1 MVKNE
6 ISLVRRGKLSN
17 DNLDFENVKLE
28 NIIDLDFLQNFQDDF
43 GESMDI
49 ASVTVDMDGVAVTK
63 PTKYTNFCSK
73 YTQST
78 KEGFRRCAESH
89 KLGGNEAGRT
99 GKPYIYTCHA
109 GLVDFAVPI
118 VVNGKQL
125 GTILGG
131 QIVFSKPDANI
142 ILKTANEL
150 KLDSKNYMEEAN
162 KINILAENKVKAAAN
177 ILFAVVNALSQ
188 IGYQQLKIKNM
199 TNILSEN
206 FSQISAAME
215 ELAASSV
222 QVTGNQENLNKE
234 ISNVDSL
241 SKEINNILSYI
252 KSIADQTKM
261 LGLNAAIEAARAGDA
276 GRGFGVVATEIRK
289 LSENSKE
296 TTVKISSLIEK
307 IQNSVRLTLDAADA
321 TLNTTHQQSAAV
333 QETNA
338 SVEEV
343 MSLSD
348 ELNALA
354 NK

>member
-1 MVKNE
+1 
-6 ISLVRRGKLSN
+6 LSN
-17 DNLDFENVKLE
+17 NAFDSENVKLQD
-28 NIIDLDFLQNFQDDF
+28 IIDLDFLQKFQDDF
-43 GESMDI
+43 GESMGI
-49 ASVTVDMDGVAVTK
+49 ASITVGMDGTPVTK
-63 PTKYTNFCSK
+63 PTRYTQFCSK

-78 KEGFRRCAESH
+78 EEGCKRCAESH
-89 KLGGNEAGRT
+89 RFGGDEAART

-109 GLVDFAVPI
+109 GLIDFAAPI
-118 VVNGKQL
+118 IVNEKQL
-125 GTILGG
+125 GAILGG
-131 QIVFSKPDANI
+131 QIVFSKPDESK

-150 KLDSKNYMEEAN
+150 GLNSQEYINEAN
-162 KINILAENKVKAAAN
+162 KINSLAENKVRAAAN
-177 ILFAVVNALSQ
+177 ILFTVTNTLSK

-199 TNILSEN
+199 TNVLSEN

-222 QVTGNQENLNKE
+222 QVTENQEGLNKE
-234 ISNVDSL
+234 ISTVDNL

-252 KSIADQTKM
+252 KGIADQTKM

-296 TTVKISSLIEK
+296 TATKISTLTEK
-307 IQNSVRLTLDAADA
+307 IQDSVRVTLDSADA
-321 TLNTTHQQSAAV
+321 TLNTTQQQSAAI

-338 SVEEV
+338 SVEEI
-343 MSLSD
+343 MSLAD
-348 ELNALA
+348 ELNNLA

>member
-1 MVKNE
+1 MPNNDF
-6 ISLVRRGKLSN
+6 SL
-17 DNLDFENVKLE
+17 ENVKLQD
-28 NIIDLDFLQNFQDDF
+28 IIDLNFLQNFQDNF
-43 GESMDI
+43 GESMDM
-49 ASVTVDMDGVAVTK
+49 ASITIDMDGIPITK
-63 PTKYTNFCSK
+63 PTRYTNFCSR

-78 KEGFRRCAESH
+78 EEGFKRCAKAH
-89 KLGGNEAGRT
+89 KLGGEEAART

-118 VVNGKQL
+118 IVNGKQL
-125 GTILGG
+125 ATILGG
-131 QIVFSKPDANI
+131 QVAFSKPDESI

-150 KLDSKNYMEEAN
+150 GLDSKNYMEEAN
-162 KINILAENKVKAAAN
+162 KINISAENKVKASAS
-177 ILFAVVNALSQ
+177 ILFTVINALSQ
-188 IGYQQLKIKNM
+188 IGYQQLKIKNL
-199 TNILSEN
+199 TNVLSEN

-222 QVTGNQENLNKE
+222 EVTGNQENLNKE
-234 ISNVDSL
+234 ILNVDNL
-241 SKEINNILSYI
+241 SKEINKILSYI

-296 TTVKISSLIEK
+296 TAVKINSLIEK
-307 IQNSVRLTLDAADA
+307 IQNSVCITLDTADA
-321 TLNTTHQQSAAV
+321 TLNTTQQQSAAI

-343 MSLSD
+343 MSLAS
-348 ELNALA
+348 ELTELA

>member
-1 MVKNE
+1 MPN
-6 ISLVRRGKLSN
+6 N
-17 DNLDFENVKLE
+17 AFDFENVKLQD
-28 NIIDLDFLQNFQDDF
+28 IIDTDFLQEFQDNF
-43 GESMDI
+43 GESMEI
-49 ASVTVDMDGVAVTK
+49 ASITVDMDGIPITK

-78 KEGFRRCAESH
+78 DEGFKRCAQSH
-89 KLGGNEAGRT
+89 KIGG
-99 GKPYIYTCHA
+99 
-109 GLVDFAVPI
+109 
-118 VVNGKQL
+118 
-125 GTILGG
+125 
-131 QIVFSKPDANI
+131 
-142 ILKTANEL
+142 
-150 KLDSKNYMEEAN
+150 EEAS
-162 KINILAENKVKAAAN
+162 KVTSLAESKVKAAAN
-177 ILFAVVNALSQ
+177 ILFTVVNALSQ
-188 IGYQQLKIKNM
+188 IGHQQLKIKNM

-222 QVTGNQENLNKE
+222 QVTENQESLNKE
-234 ISNVDSL
+234 LSSVDNL

-252 KSIADQTKM
+252 KGIADQTKM

-289 LSENSKE
+289 LSENSKK
-296 TTVKISSLIEK
+296 TAVKISALTEK
-307 IQNSVRLTLDAADA
+307 IQNSVRVTLDAADA
-321 TLNTTHQQSAAV
+321 TLNTTQQQSAAI

-348 ELNALA
+348 ELNELA

>member
-1 MVKNE
+1 M
-6 ISLVRRGKLSN
+6 SN
-17 DNLDFENVKLE
+17 NAFDSE
-28 NIIDLDFLQNFQDDF
+28 NIKLQDIVDLDFLQEFQDNF
-43 GESMDI
+43 SESMGI
-49 ASVTVDMDGVAVTK
+49 ASITVGMDGVPVTK
-63 PTKYTNFCSK
+63 PTRYTNFCSR

-78 KEGFRRCAESH
+78 QEGSKRCAESH
-89 KLGGNEAGRT
+89 KLGGDEAART

-109 GLVDFAVPI
+109 GLIDFAAPI
-118 VVNGKQL
+118 IVDGKQL

-131 QIVFSKPDANI
+131 QILFSKPDENKV
-142 ILKTANEL
+142 LKTANEL
-150 KLDSKNYMEEAN
+150 GLDSEKYIEEAN
-162 KINILAENKVKAAAN
+162 KINIIAENKIRATAN
-177 ILFAVVNALSQ
+177 ILFTVVNALSQ
-188 IGYQQLKIKNM
+188 IGHQQLKIKNM
-199 TNILSEN
+199 TNVLSDN

-222 QVTGNQENLNKE
+222 QVTENQESLNKE
-234 ISNVDSL
+234 LSSVDNL

-252 KSIADQTKM
+252 KGIADQTKM

-296 TTVKISSLIEK
+296 TAVKISALTEK
-307 IQNSVRLTLDAADA
+307 IQNSVRVTLDTADA
-321 TLNTTHQQSAAV
+321 TLSTTQQQSAAI

-343 MSLSD
+343 MSLAD
-348 ELNALA
+348 ELNELA